1 MQVERINFLFE
12 QLRIEPEDPFNYYG
26 LAIEYLSNQPLK
38 AMEYFEILLI
48 RFPEYLPTYYHA
60 ANLYFNF
67 EKFEKA
73 KITYQKGIELA
84 TILKKEK
91 TLKELQGSFALF
103 LAETDY
109 E

>member
-1 MQVERINFLFE
+1 MQVERINFLLD
-12 QLRIEPEDPFNYYG
+12 QIKIEPEDPFNYYG
-26 LAIEYLSNQPLK
+26 LAIEYNSEFPIK
-38 AMEYFEILLI
+38 ALEYFEILLI

-67 EKFEKA
+67 DNFEKA
-73 KITYQKGIELA
+73 KDTYLKGIELA
-84 TILKKEK
+84 KKLNKEK

-103 LAETDY
+103 LEESEY